1 MINYDDCRESFSFGN
16 VETEVH
22 DDEGFLLGYVNTEGQ
37 CVITYNEYSVTV
49 TVTINVYDKN
59 GVTEKEFAVIVPLHD
74 IVEEAGDDDR
84 IGWTSSKNK

>member
-37 CVITYNEYSVTV
+37 CVITYNEYSV
-49 TVTINVYDKN
+49 YDKN
-59 GVTEKEFAVIVPLHD
+59 GVTEKEMVVIGPLHD
-74 IVEEAGDDDR
+74 IVVEAGDDDR
-84 IGWTSSKNK
+84 IGWTDSKNK